1 MRLLVVARL
10 LCLLAFTCAVAHAQ
24 FPPGGVVG
32 GVHGSAPLPKPTGP
46 VRISGGVMRTLLVS
60 EVAAI
65 YPPEAKAAGVQGTIV
80 VRAIIATDGTVQSAT
95 LAQGGP
101 DSLAAAAIA
110 AVRQYR
116 YRPYLL
122 NGEPHEVDT
131 TVYVQFRL
139 DVPETAQHH

>member
-1 MRLLVVARL
+1 
-10 LCLLAFTCAVAHAQ
+10 
-24 FPPGGVVG
+24 
-32 GVHGSAPLPKPTGP
+32 
-46 VRISGGVMRTLLVS
+46 MRTLLVS